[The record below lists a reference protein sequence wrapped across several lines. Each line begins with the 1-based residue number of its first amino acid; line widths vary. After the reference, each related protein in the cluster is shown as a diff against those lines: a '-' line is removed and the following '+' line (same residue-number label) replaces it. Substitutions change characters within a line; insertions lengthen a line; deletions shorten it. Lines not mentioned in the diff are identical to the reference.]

1 MRPQEPLDIEDE
13 FKRYSTGQFL
23 LEISDAILYSDKET
37 ITRKDM
43 INILRAVFGFSDGR
57 THRAKIEMLEAK
69 RYLRQVNRDAY
80 RLTDIALR
88 DIRKMKGV
96 PETPADPSADALDT
110 PRDEGVH
117 ISDPYTRDEPMAVDD
132 DIDYLH
138 QLQQGGRA

>member
-1 MRPQEPLDIEDE
+1 MRPQPQDIEDE

-43 INILRAVFGFSDGR
+43 INILRAVFGFSDAR

-80 RLTDIALR
+80 RLTDVALR
-88 DIRKMKGV
+88 DVRKMKGV
-96 PETPADPSADALDT
+96 PETPADPGADALDSS
-110 PRDEGVH
+110 RGAHVH
-117 ISDPYTRDEPMAVDD
+117 ISDSYTGDR
-132 DIDYLH
+132 
-138 QLQQGGRA
+138 

>member
-23 LEISDAILYSDKET
+23 LEISDAILYSDRDT

-43 INILRAVFGFSDGR
+43 INILRAVFGFSDAR

-80 RLTDIALR
+80 RLTD
-88 DIRKMKGV
+88 
-96 PETPADPSADALDT
+96 
-110 PRDEGVH
+110 
-117 ISDPYTRDEPMAVDD
+117 
-132 DIDYLH
+132 
-138 QLQQGGRA
+138 RAARYQKNERGP

>member
-1 MRPQEPLDIEDE
+1 MRPQPQDIEDE

-43 INILRAVFGFSDGR
+43 INILRAVFGFSDAR

-80 RLTDIALR
+80 RLTDVALR
-88 DIRKMKGV
+88 DVRKMKGV
-96 PETPADPSADALDT
+96 PETPADPGADALDSS
-110 PRDEGVH
+110 RGADVH
-117 ISDPYTRDEPMAVDD
+117 ISDSYTRDEPVTVDD
-132 DIDYLH
+132 AVDYLH
-138 QLQQGGRA
+138 QLQRGGRA